1 MHTLF
6 VSEDSFSRRAASKV
20 ITRLIVLTIVLLL
33 GAVICGS
40 AYAGPREQA
49 KRIHDRLAGVP
60 PSAATLD
67 AMAELI
73 QSGTGSAAQNAEAAA
88 MLATEHPDF
97 YRTTLKNFAAPWTN
111 RDQSIFVPLNDYSAT
126 IIGIVRD
133 DIDFREILSG
143 DILYTDDGS
152 SGVAAYSQTSNL
164 HYEQLEDGGVDLGEH
179 LQQQQQSI
187 LLNIPADATAGV
199 MTTRAAA
206 REFFIA
212 GTNRAMFRFTLI
224 NHLCRDLES
233 LADTT
238 RAPDR
243 IRQDVTRSPGGD
255 SRVFRNNCIGCH
267 SGMDPMAQAFAYYN
281 YSFDAESDPEGNA
294 GQLTYNN
301 NGAADVVTGTRVVA
315 KYHNNASNFP
325 FGYVTQ
331 TDDWNNYWRAGR
343 NQNVGWSPGLPG
355 TGSGAK
361 TMGTELANSDA
372 FASCQVVKV
381 FRNVCLRDPVDA
393 TDRNEIEVLT
403 QSFTSNGFNLKRT
416 FASVASYCRGQ

>member
-6 VSEDSFSRRAASKV
+6 VTEESFFRRSASKF
-20 ITRLIVLTIVLLL
+20 IMQLMLLAILLLL
-33 GAVICGS
+33 GTVVCAS

-60 PSAATLD
+60 PSEATLD
-67 AMAELI
+67 AMAALI
-73 QSGTGSAAQNAEAAA
+73 QSGTGSEAQNAEAAA

-133 DIDFREILSG
+133 EVDFREILAG
-143 DILYTDDGS
+143 DILYTDDGNA
-152 SGVAAYSQTSNL
+152 GVAAYSRTSNQ
-164 HYEQLEDGGVDLGEH
+164 HYEQLEAAGVDLGAH
-179 LQQQQQSI
+179 LQRQQQSV
-187 LLNIPADATAGV
+187 LLNIPAEATAGV

-281 YSFDAESDPEGNA
+281 YSFDAESDPEGNI

-301 NGAADVVTGTRVVA
+301 NGAVDAVTGTRVVA

-331 TDDWNNYWRAGR
+331 TDDWNNYWRSGR

-355 TGSGAK
+355 AGSGAK
-361 TMGTELANSDA
+361 TMGAELANSDA
-372 FASCQVVKV
+372 FASCQVTKV
-381 FRNVCLRDPVDA
+381 FRNVCLRDPGDA
-393 TDRNEIEVLT
+393 ADRNEIQTLT
-403 QSFTSNGFNLKRT
+403 ESFANNDFNLKRT
-416 FASVASYCRGQ
+416 FASVASYCRGE

>member
-6 VSEDSFSRRAASKV
+6 VSEDSFSRRAAGKV
-20 ITRLIVLTIVLLL
+20 ITQLMLLAVVLLL
-33 GAVICGS
+33 GTVICAS

-73 QSGTGSAAQNAEAAA
+73 QSGTGSDAQNAEAAA

-164 HYEQLEDGGVDLGEH
+164 HYEQLEDEGVDLGEH

-199 MTTRAAA
+199 MTSRAAA

-343 NQNVGWSPGLPG
+343 NQNVGWSPSLPG
-355 TGSGAK
+355 AGSGAK
-361 TMGTELANSDA
+361 TMGTELANSNA
-372 FASCQVVKV
+372 FASCQVIKV
-381 FRNVCLRDPVDA
+381 FRNVCLRDPAEA
-393 TDRNEIEVLT
+393 TDRNEIQVLT

>member
-1 MHTLF
+1 
-6 VSEDSFSRRAASKV
+6 
-20 ITRLIVLTIVLLL
+20 
-33 GAVICGS
+33 
-40 AYAGPREQA
+40 
-49 KRIHDRLAGVP
+49 
-60 PSAATLD
+60 
-67 AMAELI
+67 MAELI
-73 QSGTGSAAQNAEAAA
+73 QSGTGSDAQNAEAAA

-164 HYEQLEDGGVDLGEH
+164 HYEQLEDEGVDLGEH

-199 MTTRAAA
+199 MTSRAAA

-343 NQNVGWSPGLPG
+343 NQNVGWSPSLPG
-355 TGSGAK
+355 AGSGAK
-361 TMGTELANSDA
+361 TMGTELANSNA
-372 FASCQVVKV
+372 FASCQVIKV
-381 FRNVCLRDPVDA
+381 FRNVCLRDPAEA
-393 TDRNEIEVLT
+393 TDRNEIQVLT